1 MSKPRN
7 LVQSQRMLIT
17 TTPQVRVYLE
27 ALAATGLY
35 GKNAP
40 ETAAQLL
47 AGAIE
52 ERIRGGTIK
61 RLVPEEN
68 GHISG
73 REKGATDDPS
83 RP

>member
-1 MSKPRN
+1 MPKPRN
-7 LVQSQRMLIT
+7 LVQSERLLIT

-27 ALAATGLY
+27 ALVATGLY

-52 ERIRGGTIK
+52 ERIREGTIK
-61 RLVPEEN
+61 RLVSNGKRPTFEE
-68 GHISG
+68 GPTH
-73 REKGATDDPS
+73 DPS